1 MYISFENRA
10 QKHQLFVFIPNHV
23 IYGHNIIYDIIYHN
37 SVVRSSAYCC
47 IVVYRNIIA
56 KSVLLDSDYNQQS

>member
-23 IYGHNIIYDIIYHN
+23 IYGQNIIYDIIYHN
-37 SVVRSSAYCC
+37 SVVRS
-47 IVVYRNIIA
+47 
-56 KSVLLDSDYNQQS
+56 